1 MKSVNGQSGQVWQYN
16 TTASKYDFYG
26 EERNWVTHATSSV
39 SNTNQAFYF
48 MKGTETGQVYIYPY
62 TGGGKLLG
70 TNEELYGLGT
80 SGRIPST
87 EKDAQEN
94 VVQEWTFVD
103 CGGGYFNIRPAYE
116 GTGFY
121 VSMDQQLP
129 GYYYLG
135 FANNGYGDNA
145 KFSFAA
151 VNPNASAAYNT
162 LNNYVNNHPKV
173 AGSTQLFATSA
184 ASANAYNALYDEAK
198 AMLETA
204 ASDDVLTDMY
214 NRLKAAYEAIS
225 INEPNS
231 EKLYF
236 IRSASSNA
244 SMKDAYIYGA
254 DDGYLRWSK
263 TYDPE
268 TETSGIWKISRL
280 SDGTYT
286 FQNNASNKY
295 INGPYATSST
305 PLSNYATGF
314 SVRVIEDSNGQLNL
328 VYSYTSF
335 GTLYQYA
342 YTLTTKNGNDCRD
355 AFTEGIS
362 LGEKGNAAAFYIEEV
377 PNLEELKNYD
387 LKMTHWGYAGLYL
400 DFATEIPEA
409 LTAYVI
415 TNNEPEDVT
424 TDDAGNPVGTI
435 VLREL
440 DGDNR
445 VLPANTGVI
454 LKANQEIEE
463 GATMLCSFVPTE
475 KTFDGNEAL
484 VSENKLDGSVVETYV
499 RNWPEGGD
507 YTTYNS
513 YDFYLFG
520 VKYGKIGLYKAQE
533 KYQYT
538 NGTVDNNWEYN
549 DLHNK
554 YNNYIKV
561 SANKIYLR
569 TANGALKNASSSSR
583 LKFRI
588 ADPDEEFVTDIEEV
602 QTETETKPE
611 AIFDLQGRRIE
622 HITAPGLYIVN
633 GQKRYVK
640 AVKF

>member
-1 MKSVNGQSGQVWQYN
+1 M
-16 TTASKYDFYG
+16 
-26 EERNWVTHATSSV
+26 
-39 SNTNQAFYF
+39 
-48 MKGTETGQVYIYPY
+48 
-62 TGGGKLLG
+62 
-70 TNEELYGLGT
+70 
-80 SGRIPST
+80 
-87 EKDAQEN
+87 
-94 VVQEWTFVD
+94 
-103 CGGGYFNIRPAYE
+103 
-116 GTGFY
+116 
-121 VSMDQQLP
+121 P

-135 FANNGYGDNA
+135 FVNSGAGNDA
-145 KFSFAA
+145 RFTFAA

-204 ASDDVLTDMY
+204 ASDDVLTDIY

-244 SMKDAYIYGA
+244 SMKDAY
-254 DDGYLRWSK
+254 
-263 TYDPE
+263 TYNDNGTLKWTTSYNPE
-268 TETSGIWKISRL
+268 TQTNGIWQITAKGSNQYVIQSYDDATKHWTNYSTSTTGIAL
-280 SDGTYT
+280 TKYEDQLTILPIDG
-286 FQNNASNKY
+286 
-295 INGPYATSST
+295 
-305 PLSNYATGF
+305 
-314 SVRVIEDSNGQLNL
+314 SNGQVNIYYNSGSYGYAAYNVVSGNNL
-328 VYSYTSF
+328 QQIANTK
-335 GTLYQYA
+335 GTA
-342 YTLTTKNGNDCRD
+342 N
-355 AFTEGIS
+355 
-362 LGEKGNAAAFYIEEV
+362 NAAAFYIEEV
-377 PNLEELKNYD
+377 PNLEELKSYD

-454 LKANQEIEE
+454 LKAKQEIED
-463 GATMLCSFVPTE
+463 GATMLCSFAPTE

-499 RNWPEGGD
+499 PNYPTGGGWE
-507 YTTYNS
+507 TYNS

-520 VKYGKIGLYKAQE
+520 VKNGKIGLYKAQE
-533 KYQYT
+533 KYYKS
-538 NGTVDNNWEYN
+538 GSSYAVDNQWEYY
-549 DLHNK
+549 DLNG
-554 YNNYIKV
+554 NRDNYIKV

-622 HITAPGLYIVN
+622 RITAPGLYIVN